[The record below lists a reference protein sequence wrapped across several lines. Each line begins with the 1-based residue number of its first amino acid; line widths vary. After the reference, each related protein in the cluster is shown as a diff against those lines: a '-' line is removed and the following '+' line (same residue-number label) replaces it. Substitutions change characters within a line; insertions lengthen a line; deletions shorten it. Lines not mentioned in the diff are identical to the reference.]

1 MPTGPDPKRASKP
14 SRMPSDSVFYEKVM
28 PILFVALG
36 ILLLGLI
43 LFAAGVL
50 TGIIP
55 WS

>member
-1 MPTGPDPKRASKP
+1 
-14 SRMPSDSVFYEKVM
+14 MPSDSVFYDKVM
-28 PILFVALG
+28 PVLFVAFG
-36 ILLLGLI
+36 IVLLVLI